1 MSDFLIVGGGV
12 IGMLTARELAQ
23 SGASVTLVERGTCAR
38 ESTWAGG
45 GIVSPLYPWRY
56 QEPVTQLATWSQGSY
71 VHLAQDLLD
80 ETGIDPELR
89 QKGMFMV
96 AVDDEAEA
104 LAWARRYQRPMQQVD
119 ADFLYR
125 KEPRLQPGHER
136 ALWMPEVA
144 SIRNPRLGKALRRS
158 LELNPRITL
167 VEQAGSTRLLL
178 ESERVCG
185 LATELG
191 DYRAG
196 QTVLA
201 AGAWTA
207 TVLQQLGIELPVE
220 PVKGQMML
228 FKAPAGLVNRV
239 VLQGGRY
246 LIPRN
251 DGRILVGSTLER
263 VGFDKQTTDVARDS
277 LYRSALEIVPAL
289 ADYPVEHHW
298 AGLRPGSPEGIP
310 YIGEV
315 PGVRGLHVNAGQ
327 YRNGLVL
334 APAST
339 RLMAD
344 LLLKRRPIIDPA
356 PYRLSAQHPGS
367 GVDR

>member
-1 MSDFLIVGGGV
+1 MSDFLVVGGGV

-23 SGASVTLVERGTCAR
+23 SGASVTLVERGLCAR

-56 QEPVTQLATWSQGSY
+56 KEPVTQLATWSQSSY
-71 VHLAQDLLD
+71 IHLSQDLFE

-96 AVDDEAEA
+96 SVDDEAEA
-104 LAWARRYQRPMQQVD
+104 LEWAARFRRPMLQVD
-119 ADFLYR
+119 AEFLYR
-125 KEPRLQPGHER
+125 KEPHLRPGHER
-136 ALWMPEVA
+136 SLWMPEVA
-144 SIRNPRLGKALRRS
+144 SIRNPRLGQALRRS
-158 LELNPRITL
+158 LELNPRIEL
-167 VEQAGSTRLLL
+167 IEQAGSAELLL
-178 ESERVCG
+178 DGEQVVGVRTDKGEF
-185 LATELG
+185 
-191 DYRAG
+191 RAG

-201 AGAWTA
+201 AGAWTGELLA
-207 TVLQQLGIELPVE
+207 PLGLELPVE

-228 FKAPAGLVNRV
+228 FKAPVGLVNRV
-239 VLQGGRY
+239 VLLGGRY

-251 DGRILVGSTLER
+251 DGRVLVGSTLER
-263 VGFDKQTTDVARDS
+263 VGFDKQATEDARDS
-277 LYRSALEIVPAL
+277 LYRTAIDILPQL

-310 YIGEV
+310 FIGAV
-315 PGVRGLHVNAGQ
+315 PGYRGLHVNAGQ

-344 LLLKRRPIIDPA
+344 LLLDRTPIIDPE
-356 PYRLSAQHPGS
+356 PYRLSGRLALN
-367 GVDR
+367 

>member
-1 MSDFLIVGGGV
+1 MSDFLILGGGV
-12 IGMLTARELAQ
+12 MGMLTARELAQ
-23 SGASVTLVERGTCAR
+23 AGASVTLVERGLCGR

-56 QEPVTQLATWSQGSY
+56 QEPVTQLATWSQGSSI
-71 VHLAQDLLD
+71 HLAQDLLD

-89 QKGMFMV
+89 HQGLFLV
-96 AVDDEAEA
+96 AVDDATEAPA
-104 LAWARRYQRPMQQVD
+104 GARRYRRPMEQVD
-119 ADFLYR
+119 SAFLYR
-125 KEPRLQPGHER
+125 KEKHLKPGHCS

-144 SIRNPRLGKALRRS
+144 SIRNPRLGQALRRS
-158 LELNPRITL
+158 LELHPRVQL
-167 VEQAGSTRLLL
+167 VEQAGSASLLL

-185 LATELG
+185 VRTELG

-201 AGAWTA
+201 AGAWPA
-207 TVLQQLGIELPVE
+207 TLLQQLGIELPVE

-228 FKAPAGLVNRV
+228 FKAPVGLVNRV

-246 LIPRN
+246 VIPRN

-263 VGFDKQTTDVARDS
+263 VGFDKQTTTEARES

-315 PGVRGLHVNAGQ
+315 PGIRGLHVNAGQ
-327 YRNGLVL
+327 FRNGLVL

-344 LLLKRRPIIDPA
+344 LLLKRSPIIDPA
-356 PYRLSAQHPGS
+356 PYRLSARHS
-367 GVDR
+367 G

>member
-12 IGMLTARELAQ
+12 MGMLTARELAQ
-23 SGASVTLVERGTCAR
+23 AGASVTLVERGVCGR

-96 AVDDEAEA
+96 AVDDEAQA
-104 LAWARRYQRPMQQVD
+104 LAWAQRYQRPMQQVD

-125 KEPRLQPGHER
+125 KEPRLSPGHER

-144 SIRNPRLGKALRRS
+144 SIRNPRLGKSLRRA
-158 LELNPRITL
+158 LEVNPRIEL
-167 VEQAGSTRLLL
+167 IEQAGDARLLL

-185 LATELG
+185 VRTERG
-191 DYRAG
+191 EYRGG

-207 TVLQQLGIELPVE
+207 TLLAQLGIELPVE

-228 FKAPAGLVNRV
+228 FKAPVGLVNRV

-263 VGFDKQTTDVARDS
+263 VGFDKQTTAEARES
-277 LYRSALEIVPAL
+277 LYRSALDILPAL
-289 ADYPVEHHW
+289 ENYPVEHHW

-310 YIGEV
+310 YIGAV
-315 PGVRGLHVNAGQ
+315 PGVDGLHVNAGQ

-344 LLLKRRPIIDPA
+344 LLLQRSPIIDPA
-356 PYRLSAQHPGS
+356 PYSLSARPRS
-367 GVDR
+367 